1 MISHISRAHISRGT
15 DWNMKHPKT
24 DRKERKSPETT
35 HFYCKTSRNHSLFTD
50 TQLKSANIIFSRAK
64 SLVPLVTIGM
74 VATFQKSISM
84 KIDTLNNSMTPIS
97 MVQLEFENFDILPK
111 MLPQFG
117 LKNWLFFNFNKIR
130 QNE

>member
-1 MISHISRAHISRGT
+1 
-15 DWNMKHPKT
+15 MKHPKT

-35 HFYCKTSRNHSLFTD
+35 HFYCKTSRNHPLFTE
-50 TQLKSANIIFSRAK
+50 TQLKSAKIIFSRAK
-64 SLVPLVTIGM
+64 SLLPLVRIGM

-117 LKNWLFFNFNKIR
+117 LKN
-130 QNE
+130 